1 MRRLL
6 LFAFV
11 AALAA
16 WAAGFKLYLTDGSY
30 HLVSEYKI
38 EGDRVKYYST
48 ERGDW
53 EEIPKELVDLK
64 RTESEIK
71 AKDQQR
77 ADERR
82 AIEAEDQAER
92 EERRKIARIPED
104 PGVYYERNGQLET
117 VKIAESKLVTN
128 KKRQILKIMSP
139 LPMVS
144 GKATLELDGPSA
156 PLVVDSRRPE
166 FFMRLSADEAPAIFK
181 LTPGKS
187 DGKPVRIVEKITIA
201 PVVNEKIE
209 EPIVIETF
217 RQQLADR
224 LFKIW
229 PTQDLE
235 PGEYAVVQYTA
246 GQVNLQI
253 WDFSVK

>member
-1 MRRLL
+1 MLRPICL
-6 LFAFV
+6 LFV
-11 AALAA
+11 MALLA
-16 WAAGFKLYLTDGSY
+16 WGAGFKLYLTDGTF

-38 EGDRVKYYST
+38 EGDRVRYYST
-48 ERGDW
+48 ERSDW
-53 EEIPKELVDLK
+53 EEIPKDLVDLN
-64 RTESEIK
+64 RTESELRSK
-71 AKDQQR
+71 EQQR
-77 ADERR
+77 VEERK
-82 AIEAEDQAER
+82 AIAAEDQAER
-92 EERRKIARIPED
+92 EERRRIARIPED
-104 PGVYYERNGQLET
+104 PGVYLERNGKMDAI
-117 VKIAESKLVTN
+117 KIAESKLVTN

-144 GKATLELDGPSA
+144 GKATLELDGASA
-156 PLVVDSRRPE
+156 PLTVDSRRPE
-166 FFMRLSADEAPAIFK
+166 FFIRLSADEAPAIFK

-209 EPIVIETF
+209 EPIVIESF